1 MDLYWDGEN
10 INKALIRD
18 LVKVDESFCS
28 VFGLN
33 EL

>member
-18 LVKVDESFCS
+18 LAKVDESF
-28 VFGLN
+28 VLYLG
-33 EL
+33 